1 MAKNPP
7 ANAGNMGFITDPVR
21 SHMPWGNLARVPQ
34 LQSPHSTACELQLL
48 QPALLQ
54 PMPHNKSGQRNE
66 KAVYHSKQ
74 QPQLTTRE
82 SPRSNEYPAQP
93 KTNVN

>member
-1 MAKNPP
+1 
-7 ANAGNMGFITDPVR
+7 
-21 SHMPWGNLARVPQ
+21 MPWGNLARVPQ

-74 QPQLTTRE
+74 QPPLTTRE
-82 SPRSNEYPAQP
+82 SPRSNEDPAQP